1 MIEREPQGFKI
12 EAAFGEAS
20 SEGREAMS
28 GEPTSSRALIDDPL
42 PRSRAADLV
51 ASRLRALPQIQRLLE
66 QPEAVRLAR
75 ASSHATVAAAF
86 RTVLAQVRRELRSGD
101 VETPTVADLVDQAE
115 ALITADRLPQLRRMI
130 NATGVIIHTNLG
142 RAPLAPEA
150 LAAVAAAA
158 QGYCNLEFDTQ
169 AGARGARTQAVSRL
183 LCELTGAE
191 AALAVNNAAAAVLL
205 GLSALAGGG
214 EVIVS
219 RGELVEIGGGFRIPD
234 VIRQGGARLVEVGTT
249 NKTRIEDYA
258 AAITPATRVLL
269 KVHQSNYRIIG
280 FTEETSLEALAALAR
295 DHDLILM
302 HDLGG
307 GALLAPHGAAS
318 PGQGRTP
325 EPTVQDCLRA
335 GADVVAFSAD
345 KLMGGPQ
352 AGLLVGAE
360 RAIAPV
366 RRHPLLRA
374 LRLDKMTLA
383 ALEATLRLY
392 RDPELARR
400 RIPAL
405 RMLTQTEATLQAR
418 ARRLAQLL
426 EGAIEVEVEASHG
439 YAGGGALPEQ
449 RLASWAVALS
459 HPERAP
465 DALAGQ
471 LRASRP
477 GVVGRVGGGK
487 LIFDML
493 TVADEEVI
501 EVAAAVRAALA

>member
-1 MIEREPQGFKI
+1 
-12 EAAFGEAS
+12 
-20 SEGREAMS
+20 MS
-28 GEPTSSRALIDDPL
+28 GGKAALGDGGPEVGDGTAVDP
-42 PRSRAADLV
+42 V
-51 ASRLRALPQIQRLLE
+51 ARRLRALPQVQRLLE

-75 ASSHATVAAAF
+75 ASSRARVAAAF
-86 RTVLAQVRRELRSGD
+86 RAVLDEVRTELRAGA
-101 VETPTVADLVDQAE
+101 VETPTVADLVDRAD
-115 ALITADRLPQLRRMI
+115 ALITADRLPGLRRVI

-142 RAPLAPEA
+142 RAPLAAEA
-150 LAAVAAAA
+150 AAAVAAAA
-158 QGYCNLEFDTQ
+158 QGYCNLELNLET
-169 AGARGARTQAVSRL
+169 GGRGARAQAVAPL
-183 LCELTGAE
+183 LCELTGAK

-205 GLSALAGGG
+205 GLTALAAGG

-258 AAITPATRVLL
+258 EAITPQTRVLL

-280 FTEETSLEALAALAR
+280 FTEETPLKSLAELAR
-295 DHDLILM
+295 GRDLVVM

-307 GALLAPHGAAS
+307 GALLDP
-318 PGQGRTP
+318 PGTGGER

-335 GADVVAFSAD
+335 GADIVAFSGD

-360 RAIAPV
+360 KAIALLA
-366 RRHPLLRA
+366 RHPLMRA
-374 LRLDKMTLA
+374 LRLDKMSLA

-392 RDPELARR
+392 RDPETARR

-405 RMLTQTEATLQAR
+405 RMLAQSDAALRSR
-418 ARRLAQLL
+418 AHRLAQLL
-426 EGAIEVEVEASHG
+426 EGAVELEVEASQG

-449 RLASWAVALS
+449 RLASWSVVLSPGERGADALS
-459 HPERAP
+459 A
-465 DALAGQ
+465 Q
-471 LRASRP
+471 LRAGRP
-477 GVVGRVGGGK
+477 GVIGRVGGGK
-487 LIFDML
+487 LILDML

-501 EVAAAVRAALA
+501 EVAAAVRAALV

>member
-1 MIEREPQGFKI
+1 VSGAK
-12 EAAFGEAS
+12 AAFGEGGGATS
-20 SEGREAMS
+20 TSVGAEGATIADPRPPKGS
-28 GEPTSSRALIDDPL
+28 PDLI
-42 PRSRAADLV
+42 
-51 ASRLRALPQIQRLLE
+51 ASRLRALPQVQRLLE
-66 QPEAVRLAR
+66 QPESVRLAR
-75 ASSHATVAAAF
+75 ASSRTSVASAF
-86 RTVLAQVRRELRSGD
+86 RTVLDQVRGELRSGD
-101 VETPTVADLVDQAE
+101 YETPTVADLVDRAE
-115 ALITADRLPQLRRMI
+115 ALIAAERLPGLRRLI

-142 RAPLAPEA
+142 RAPLAAEA
-150 LAAVAAAA
+150 LAAVSATAL
-158 QGYCNLEFDTQ
+158 GYCNLEFDTE
-169 AGARGARTQAVSRL
+169 GGGRGSRTQALAPL
-183 LCELTGAE
+183 LCDLTGAE

-205 GLSALAGGG
+205 GLTALAGGG

-258 AAITPATRVLL
+258 EAVTPDTRVLL

-280 FTEETSLEALAALAR
+280 FTEETPLHALAQLAR
-295 DHDLILM
+295 DRDLILM

-307 GALLAPHGAAS
+307 GALLDTQGLGADGEG
-318 PGQGRTP
+318 PIR
-325 EPTVQDCLRA
+325 EPTVQDCLRT
-335 GADVVAFSAD
+335 GADIVAFSGD

-360 RAIAPV
+360 RAIAPL
-366 RRHPLLRA
+366 RRHPLMRA

-392 RDPELARR
+392 RDPETARR

-405 RMLTQTEATLQAR
+405 RMLGQTQTALQAR

-426 EGAIEVEVEASHG
+426 DETVEVAVQASQG
-439 YAGGGALPEQ
+439 YAGGGVLPEQ
-449 RLASWAVALS
+449 RLASWAVCVS
-459 HPERAP
+459 HPTVGLDTIAAR
-465 DALAGQ
+465 

-477 GVVGRVGGGK
+477 GVVGRIGDGK
-487 LIFDML
+487 LVLDML

>member
-1 MIEREPQGFKI
+1 M
-12 EAAFGEAS
+12 AV
-20 SEGREAMS
+20 
-28 GEPTSSRALIDDPL
+28 DP
-42 PRSRAADLV
+42 V
-51 ASRLRALPQIQRLLE
+51 ARRLRALPQVQRLLE

-75 ASSHATVAAAF
+75 ASSRAVVAAAF
-86 RTVLAQVRRELRSGD
+86 RAVLDEVRAELRAGA
-101 VETPTVADLVDQAE
+101 VETPTVADLVDRAD
-115 ALITADRLPQLRRMI
+115 ALITADRLPGLRRVI

-142 RAPLAPEA
+142 RAPLAAEA
-150 LAAVAAAA
+150 AAAVAAAA
-158 QGYCNLEFDTQ
+158 QGYCNLELDLET
-169 AGARGARTQAVSRL
+169 GGRGARAQAVAPL

-205 GLSALAGGG
+205 GLTALAAGG

-258 AAITPATRVLL
+258 EAITPQTRVLL

-280 FTEETSLEALAALAR
+280 FTEETPLKSLAELAR
-295 DHDLILM
+295 GRDLVVM

-307 GALLAPHGAAS
+307 GALLDP
-318 PGQGRTP
+318 PGTGGER

-335 GADVVAFSAD
+335 GADIVAFSGD

-360 RAIAPV
+360 KAIAPLA
-366 RRHPLLRA
+366 RHPLMRA
-374 LRLDKMTLA
+374 LRLDKMSLA

-392 RDPELARR
+392 RDPETARR

-405 RMLTQTEATLQAR
+405 RMLAQPDAALRSR
-418 ARRLAQLL
+418 AHRLAQLL
-426 EGAIEVEVEASHG
+426 EGAVELEVEASQG

-449 RLASWAVALS
+449 RLASWSVVLAPGARGADALS
-459 HPERAP
+459 A
-465 DALAGQ
+465 Q
-471 LRASRP
+471 LRAGRP
-477 GVVGRVGGGK
+477 GVIGRVGGGK
-487 LIFDML
+487 LILDML
-493 TVADEEVI
+493 TLADEEVI

>member
-1 MIEREPQGFKI
+1 VSGGK
-12 EAAFGEAS
+12 AALGDGGPEVGDGTAV
-20 SEGREAMS
+20 
-28 GEPTSSRALIDDPL
+28 DP
-42 PRSRAADLV
+42 V
-51 ASRLRALPQIQRLLE
+51 ARRLRALPQVQRLLE

-75 ASSHATVAAAF
+75 ASSRAVVAAAF
-86 RTVLAQVRRELRSGD
+86 RAVLDEVRTELRAGAVD
-101 VETPTVADLVDQAE
+101 TPTVADLVDRAD
-115 ALITADRLPQLRRMI
+115 ALITADRLPGLRRLI

-142 RAPLAPEA
+142 RAPLAAEA
-150 LAAVAAAA
+150 AAAVAAAA
-158 QGYCNLEFDTQ
+158 QGYCNLELDLET
-169 AGARGARTQAVSRL
+169 GGRGARAQAVAPL
-183 LCELTGAE
+183 LCELTGAK

-205 GLSALAGGG
+205 GLTALAAGG

-258 AAITPATRVLL
+258 EAITPQTRVLL

-280 FTEETSLEALAALAR
+280 FTEETPLKSLAELAR
-295 DHDLILM
+295 GRDLVVM

-307 GALLAPHGAAS
+307 GALLDP
-318 PGQGRTP
+318 PGTGGER

-335 GADVVAFSAD
+335 GADIVAFSGD

-360 RAIAPV
+360 KAIALLA
-366 RRHPLLRA
+366 RHPLMRA
-374 LRLDKMTLA
+374 LRLDKMSLA

-392 RDPELARR
+392 RDPETARR

-405 RMLTQTEATLQAR
+405 RMLAQSDAALRSR
-418 ARRLAQLL
+418 AHRLAQLL
-426 EGAIEVEVEASHG
+426 EGAVEVEVEASQG

-449 RLASWAVALS
+449 RLASWSVVLSPGERGADALS
-459 HPERAP
+459 A
-465 DALAGQ
+465 Q
-471 LRASRP
+471 LRAGRP
-477 GVVGRVGGGK
+477 GVIGRVGGGK
-487 LIFDML
+487 LILDML

-501 EVAAAVRAALA
+501 EVAAAVRAALV

>member
-1 MIEREPQGFKI
+1 MSSPIAVER
-12 EAAFGEAS
+12 A
-20 SEGREAMS
+20 
-28 GEPTSSRALIDDPL
+28 TIDDPRPTTNSAEL
-42 PRSRAADLV
+42 I
-51 ASRLRALPQIQRLLE
+51 ASRLRALPQVQRLLE

-75 ASSHATVAAAF
+75 TSSRAAVAAAF
-86 RTVLAQVRRELRSGD
+86 RTVLDQVRGELRSGQG
-101 VETPTVADLVDQAE
+101 ETPTVADLVDRAE
-115 ALITADRLPQLRRMI
+115 ALIAADRLPDLRRLI

-142 RAPLAPEA
+142 RAPLAAEA
-150 LAAVAAAA
+150 LIAVTAAA
-158 QGYCNLEFDTQ
+158 QGYCNLEFDTE
-169 AGARGARTQAVSRL
+169 AGGRGVRTQAVAPL

-258 AAITPATRVLL
+258 AAVTPDTRVLL

-280 FTEETSLEALAALAR
+280 FTEETPLEALAELAR
-295 DHDLILM
+295 ARDLVLM

-307 GALLAPHGAAS
+307 GALLDTQAPG
-318 PGQGRTP
+318 PNGDGPMR

-335 GADVVAFSAD
+335 GADIVAFSGD

-360 RAIAPV
+360 CAIAPL
-366 RRHPLLRA
+366 RRHPLIRA

-392 RDPELARR
+392 RDPETARR

-405 RMLTQTEATLQAR
+405 RMLGQTQAVLQAR
-418 ARRLAQLL
+418 ARRLADLL
-426 EGAIEVEVEASHG
+426 DETVEVQVQASQG

-449 RLASWAVALS
+449 RLASWAVCIS
-459 HPERAP
+459 HPALGP
-465 DALAGQ
+465 DALAAQ
-471 LRASRP
+471 LRAGRP
-477 GVVGRVGGGK
+477 GVVGRIGDGK

>member
-1 MIEREPQGFKI
+1 VSGGK
-12 EAAFGEAS
+12 AALGDGGPEVGDGTAV
-20 SEGREAMS
+20 
-28 GEPTSSRALIDDPL
+28 DP
-42 PRSRAADLV
+42 V
-51 ASRLRALPQIQRLLE
+51 ARRLRALPQVQRLLE

-75 ASSHATVAAAF
+75 ASSRARVAAAF
-86 RTVLAQVRRELRSGD
+86 RAVLDEVRTELRAGA
-101 VETPTVADLVDQAE
+101 VETPTVADLVDRAD
-115 ALITADRLPQLRRMI
+115 ALITADRLPGLRRVI

-142 RAPLAPEA
+142 RAPLAAEA
-150 LAAVAAAA
+150 AAAVAAAA
-158 QGYCNLEFDTQ
+158 QGYCNLELNLET
-169 AGARGARTQAVSRL
+169 GGRGARAQAVAPL
-183 LCELTGAE
+183 LCELTGAK

-205 GLSALAGGG
+205 GLTALAAGG

-258 AAITPATRVLL
+258 EAITPQTRVLL

-280 FTEETSLEALAALAR
+280 FTEETPLKSLAELAR
-295 DHDLILM
+295 GRDLVVM

-307 GALLAPHGAAS
+307 GALLDP
-318 PGQGRTP
+318 PGTGGER

-335 GADVVAFSAD
+335 GADIVAFSGD

-360 RAIAPV
+360 KAIALLA
-366 RRHPLLRA
+366 RHPLMRA
-374 LRLDKMTLA
+374 LRLDKMSLA

-392 RDPELARR
+392 RDPETARR

-405 RMLTQTEATLQAR
+405 RMLAQSDAALRSR
-418 ARRLAQLL
+418 AHRLAQLL
-426 EGAIEVEVEASHG
+426 EGAVELEVEASQG

-449 RLASWAVALS
+449 RLASWSVVLSPGERGADALS
-459 HPERAP
+459 A
-465 DALAGQ
+465 Q
-471 LRASRP
+471 LRAGRP
-477 GVVGRVGGGK
+477 GVIGRVGGGK
-487 LIFDML
+487 LILDML

-501 EVAAAVRAALA
+501 EVAAAVRAALV